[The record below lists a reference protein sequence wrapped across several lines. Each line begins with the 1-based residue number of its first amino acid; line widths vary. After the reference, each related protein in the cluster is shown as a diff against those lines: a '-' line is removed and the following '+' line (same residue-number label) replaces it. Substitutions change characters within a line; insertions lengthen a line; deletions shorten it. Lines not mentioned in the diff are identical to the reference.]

1 MDKRNTL
8 NKGETFLAVLTDCK
22 NSHSKVYLLFEEDGV
37 VRGEGFIQKLET
49 DNDAPYLQ
57 LTSGKQI
64 LLQHII
70 AVNGLFDPS
79 YSEC

>member
-1 MDKRNTL
+1 M
-8 NKGETFLAVLTDCK
+8 
-22 NSHSKVYLLFEEDGV
+22 HLLFEEDGV

-57 LTSGKQI
+57 LTDGKQI

-70 AVNGLFDPS
+70 AVNGMFDPS